1 MAYKIKLMVLGPVA
15 TNCYILYNDESKEA
29 VLIDPADRF
38 EIIKKFIDEESL
50 KLKAVLLT
58 HGHFDHIGAAKEIC
72 DSYNVELYAHESEKE
87 VLEIQDIICQKQWEL
102 SSYPLLL
109 IKSLLTDRL

>member
-38 EIIKKFIDEESL
+38 EIIKKFMV
-50 KLKAVLLT
+50 K
-58 HGHFDHIGAAKEIC
+58 
-72 DSYNVELYAHESEKE
+72 
-87 VLEIQDIICQKQWEL
+87 
-102 SSYPLLL
+102 
-109 IKSLLTDRL
+109 